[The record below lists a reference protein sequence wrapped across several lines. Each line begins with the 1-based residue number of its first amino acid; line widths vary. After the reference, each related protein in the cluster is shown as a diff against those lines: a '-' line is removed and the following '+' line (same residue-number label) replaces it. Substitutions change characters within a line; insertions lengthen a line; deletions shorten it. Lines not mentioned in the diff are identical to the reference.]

1 MVSILAFHAG
11 YLRSSL
17 STGIVR
23 FCNRNRSCH
32 WIWVGNYLA
41 IAQLVERWTV
51 EELCWYPSVTGSI
64 PVRENFAAQELHFK
78 LLPTWHPSHGATS
91 FRITRNHPITSLDP
105 DTPDFILYCTHRNT
119 PLKPIAYSNGFCHD
133 IHIQWQLLYFLCI
146 WCRWLTK
153 NRSRMET
160 VRAPTGECKS
170 HTRSHVH
177 CDWFIVQEV
186 QSSIQEDT
194 QI

>member
-1 MVSILAFHAG
+1 MLCN
-11 YLRSSL
+11 SS
-17 STGIVR
+17 SNMCV
-23 FCNRNRSCH
+23 
-32 WIWVGNYLA
+32 LA

-51 EELCWYPSVTGSI
+51 ERLCWYPSVTGSI

-91 FRITRNHPITSLDP
+91 FRISRNRPSLRW
-105 DTPDFILYCTHRNT
+105 TQTHHLLYCTHRNT
-119 PLKPIAYSNGFCHD
+119 PLKPIAYSNGFYHD

-170 HTRSHVH
+170 HTRSHIH
-177 CDWFIVQEV
+177 CDRSMVQEV
-186 QSSIQEDT
+186 WNFVQ
-194 QI
+194 

>member
-11 YLRSSL
+11 YLSSSL
-17 STGIVR
+17 STGRLCFDLFLYRDVS
-23 FCNRNRSCH
+23 NE
-32 WIWVGNYLA
+32 WILIRVFLA

-119 PLKPIAYSNGFCHD
+119 PLKPIAYSNGFYHD
-133 IHIQWQLLYFLCI
+133 IHIQWQLLCFNAYG
-146 WCRWLTK
+146 
-153 NRSRMET
+153 
-160 VRAPTGECKS
+160 AG
-170 HTRSHVH
+170 
-177 CDWFIVQEV
+177 D
-186 QSSIQEDT
+186 
-194 QI
+194 